1 MRFPTPPPPPPLPP
15 PPPPSDVVDAA
26 IDAINSMASS
36 DESHSNATPL
46 GGGPP
51 ISSGSKQAPVV
62 GVKVIWVPGPP
73 APFVPVAVPDPAFLM
88 DMAARAGA
96 RASQGTGDSADGSA
110 PTSYDLAGAAEQ
122 ALNTPRSRRT
132 PVSRLD
138 SRPLALAAH
147 GVAILL
153 TTKTGASAVAPAL
166 VAYVAVVIG
175 PGEKAP
181 SSVQTAPTWNAIQA
195 ILSSFGGVVRD
206 ASRRV
211 AIDRTRHVLHVSLIP
226 GVTAAGRLLGQGA
239 ASAERAAR
247 DQLISALREH
257 AIRR

>member
-36 DESHSNATPL
+36 DESHSNADGTPS
-46 GGGPP
+46 GGFPA
-51 ISSGSKQAPVV
+51 SSGGKHSAMV
-62 GVKVIWVPGPP
+62 GVKVINVPGPP
-73 APFVPVAVPDPAFLM
+73 APFMPVPDPASLM

-122 ALNTPRSRRT
+122 ALNTPRPRRT

-153 TTKTGASAVAPAL
+153 TTKIGASAVAPAL

-175 PGEKAP
+175 SGEKAP

-211 AIDRTRHVLHVSLIP
+211 AVERTRHVLHVSLIP

-239 ASAERAAR
+239 ASAERTAR
-247 DQLISALREH
+247 DQLISALRAH